1 VLHYIR
7 YAASHRVKGNASRDS
22 TLHSPTCPQGL
33 PKESSESLESPHKV
47 LTKSSQSLHKV
58 PTKSPHSP
66 HKVLRVPTKSLVS
79 LWFCCTLSEDF
90 VGTLWGLCEDSQDHS
105 RLGHFWALWGLC
117 RDFPVLYTPPPI
129 PIGLRSDSEFSELF
143 FSVVG
148 IRSDSYR
155 NGSDPPQV
163 SCRSKFRPLSDLFR
177 TWVLLFS
184 DIIPSQ

>member
-1 VLHYIR
+1 MSSGTPYGVL
-7 YAASHRVKGNASRDS
+7 RVPRK
-22 TLHSPTCPQGL
+22 
-33 PKESSESLESPHKV
+33 SSESLESPHKV

-117 RDFPVLYTPPPI
+117 RDFVGTFQYFTLPHLF
-129 PIGLRSDSEFSELF
+129 RSDSDRTPIGMGQTHHKCHVEA
-143 FSVVG
+143 
-148 IRSDSYR
+148 
-155 NGSDPPQV
+155 N
-163 SCRSKFRPLSDLFR
+163 SDLCPTFF
-177 TWVLLFS
+177 VLESYSFL
-184 DIIPSQ
+184 I